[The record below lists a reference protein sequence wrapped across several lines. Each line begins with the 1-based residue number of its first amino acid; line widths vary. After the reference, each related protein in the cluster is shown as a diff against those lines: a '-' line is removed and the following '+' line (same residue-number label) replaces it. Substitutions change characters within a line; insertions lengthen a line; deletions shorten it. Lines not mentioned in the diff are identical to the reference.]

1 MNETL
6 GKRIA
11 RLRKDKGMS
20 QETLAEK
27 IGVSSQAVSKWEN
40 DLSCPDIALLPHL
53 ARLLGT
59 TADKLLT
66 GETNQVQLLP
76 ENQRKPF
83 DSLIMRIRILS
94 AKGDKVQLNLPM
106 SLVKMAMEIGLD
118 ITPQFA
124 GEGADTLK
132 SLDLAKIL
140 ALAEKGLIGR
150 LIEIESADGNTVE
163 VVVE

>member
-40 DLSCPDIALLPHL
+40 DLSCPDISLLPQL
-53 ARLLGT
+53 ARLLGV
-59 TADKLLT
+59 TADELLT
-66 GETNQVQLLP
+66 GEANPVQLLP

-83 DSLIMRIRILS
+83 DTLIMRIKILS
-94 AKGDKVQLNLPM
+94 AQGDKVQLNLPM
-106 SLVKMAMEIGLD
+106 PLVKLAIEMGVD
-118 ITPQFA
+118 IAPQFA
-124 GEGADTLK
+124 GENAETLK
-132 SLDLAKIL
+132 SLDLTKIL
-140 ALAEKGLIGR
+140 VLAEKGLMGR